1 MASYKSVQQTS
12 IDASPRVMLKPNEM
26 GGRVRVAYWEFTTHA
41 TLGLVHDADTVDLV
55 TLPKGARILG
65 GMYVTEDMGASS
77 EAVDIGIVGTVAKY
91 ASNALVDTAGAFA
104 FANTIALNFGELLT
118 AETTIIASPETDDWA
133 AGAKFYGYILYAVD

>member
-1 MASYKSVQQTS
+1 MASYKSVQQTNM
-12 IDASPRVMLKPNEM
+12 DASPRVMLRPNEM
-26 GGRVRVAYWEFTTHA
+26 GGRVRVAYWEYTTVA
-41 TLGLVHDADTVDLV
+41 AGLVHDADTLALV

-133 AGAKFYGYILYAVD
+133 AAAKFYGYILYAVD